1 MRFFD
6 TFINRYTLSIEI
18 ELVTALHIG
27 VGNQSISP
35 LDSDNAIMRM
45 PDGNAVIPGASLK
58 GVFRSNLEAILR
70 MSGLH
75 VCDST
80 NSTCGSSSRDSSNE
94 KLYKDI
100 EQSCEVCSLFGSQS
114 ISSHIYISDAIRR
127 GEPGESFTSTR
138 DGVMLRRDT
147 ENAAGGRKYDFEVVN
162 PGTVFAGE
170 ILLENVDDYQVGYV
184 LMILD
189 LVNQGFI
196 RLGGKK
202 SAGLGRVNM
211 SFSIQKIDKK
221 SILKESG
228 AIELSEQEIANLKLA
243 ARNHI
248 AEVIV

>member
-1 MRFFD
+1 M
-6 TFINRYTLSIEI
+6 
-18 ELVTALHIG
+18 
-27 VGNQSISP
+27 
-35 LDSDNAIMRM
+35 
-45 PDGNAVIPGASLK
+45 
-58 GVFRSNLEAILR
+58 
-70 MSGLH
+70 
-75 VCDST
+75 
-80 NSTCGSSSRDSSNE
+80 
-94 KLYKDI
+94 
-100 EQSCEVCSLFGSQS
+100 
-114 ISSHIYISDAIRR
+114 
-127 GEPGESFTSTR
+127 
-138 DGVMLRRDT
+138 
-147 ENAAGGRKYDFEVVN
+147 
-162 PGTVFAGE
+162 
-170 ILLENVDDYQVGYV
+170 LENVDDYQVGYV

>member
-1 MRFFD
+1 MTFFD
-6 TFINRYTLSIEI
+6 TFVNRYTLDIEI
-18 ELVTALHIG
+18 ELVTPLHIG

-70 MSGLH
+70 MSGLY

-80 NSTCGSSSRDSSNE
+80 NSTCGSTSSNSSNKELYQEIE
-94 KLYKDI
+94 K
-100 EQSCEVCSLFGSQS
+100 SCEVCSLFGSQS

-127 GEPGESFTSTR
+127 GNPAESFTSTR
-138 DGVMLRRDT
+138 DGVMIRRDT

-162 PGTVFAGE
+162 PGTVFVGE
-170 ILLENVDDYQVGYV
+170 ILLENVNDYQVGYV

-189 LVNQGFI
+189 LMNQGFI

-202 SAGLGRVNM
+202 SAGLGRVNVT
-211 SFSIQKIDKK
+211 FSIQKIDKK
-221 SILKESG
+221 SILEESG
-228 AIELSEQEIANLKLA
+228 AIKLSEQAIDSLRLA
-243 ARNHI
+243 ARNHM
-248 AEVIV
+248 AEVII